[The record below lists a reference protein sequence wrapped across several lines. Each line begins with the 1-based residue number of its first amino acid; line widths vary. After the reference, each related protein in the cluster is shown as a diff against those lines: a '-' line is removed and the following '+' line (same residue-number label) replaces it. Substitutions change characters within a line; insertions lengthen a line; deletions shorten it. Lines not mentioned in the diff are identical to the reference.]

1 MLCSYVLE
9 RFLHYQMMK
18 NNSDE
23 TISYYKQRIG
33 YFIDFIN
40 DKKISKVTSYDYEN
54 YLLYLKTKDIED
66 ATIKTSLT
74 AVRVFLN
81 FCYKQGYLKRD
92 IVSNLVSFKAGKK
105 TIVVLSETQIQDI
118 YSSYDEYS
126 FYGSRNLLMISFMLD
141 CGLRVSEMLNLTAD
155 DVKTDLHLV
164 RVKGKGNKERLVPL
178 SDTTLYYFYNYLDI
192 KKDIDNFLFIDIKGN
207 KLTSSAVRRIL
218 INLKKS

>member
-1 MLCSYVLE
+1 MLCSDVLE

-81 FCYKQGYLKRD
+81 FCYKQGYLRKD

-105 TIVVLSETQIQDI
+105 TIVVLSETQIQEI
-118 YSSYDEYS
+118 
-126 FYGSRNLLMISFMLD
+126 GRAH
-141 CGLRVSEMLNLTAD
+141 V
-155 DVKTDLHLV
+155 
-164 RVKGKGNKERLVPL
+164 
-178 SDTTLYYFYNYLDI
+178 
-192 KKDIDNFLFIDIKGN
+192 
-207 KLTSSAVRRIL
+207 
-218 INLKKS
+218 